1 VICDGELRE
10 LHPAAPFTIIVKR
23 YNAQQISCLRFSA
36 CRKQKQIGVLFVGDH
51 QYVLEMKNIV
61 KHFPG
66 VKALKGVDFS
76 VTPGE
81 VHALIGENG
90 AGKSTLMKCLIGI
103 HAPTSGDIFYKGQM
117 VTGKNTSEMLKIG
130 VSMIHQE
137 LNPVRTRS
145 IMENIWLGREPLNA
159 LGLVNHK
166 KMYDMTKDVLK
177 VIDLTIDPKTEM
189 SKLSVAKM
197 QMIEIAKAV
206 SYNADLI
213 IMDEPTS
220 AITDREVNQLFTVI
234 RKLRSEGR
242 SIIYI
247 SHKLDEIFEIT
258 DRVTVMRDG
267 DLIGTV
273 ATKDLKVEVMINMM
287 VGRDVDD
294 LFPKIECP
302 IGEVV
307 LEVNHLASGK
317 FFQDVSFTA
326 RAGEILGVAGL
337 VGAGRTEIIETIFGI
352 RRKDAGEILI
362 NGKKV
367 NIRSSQE
374 AIKHGMALLTEDRR
388 ETGIFPMLSVSFN
401 TMIANIETYVNKI
414 HLLNKKAINE
424 DCKNYAKAIQIK
436 TPSLSQ
442 RVENLSGGNQQ
453 KVLIARWLLTSP
465 QILFLDEPTR
475 GIDVGAKSEIHKIIT
490 NLAGEGKT
498 IIMISSEM
506 PEVMGMSD
514 RIMVVHDGRITGIL
528 DNNKELTQEKL
539 MAYVA
544 NAV

>member
-1 VICDGELRE
+1 M
-10 LHPAAPFTIIVKR
+10 
-23 YNAQQISCLRFSA
+23 
-36 CRKQKQIGVLFVGDH
+36 GDH